1 MKKKGLIDLTTGRP
15 LTQIIIFAIPLVG
28 GTLFQQLYNFVD
40 TLIVGRMI
48 GIDALAAVGTYYPL
62 SFLILGFIQG
72 SCVGFSIPLARSIGN
87 KNDNDIYSFLI
98 NAIWVCILMMIIMT
112 PMMILF
118 FRQIC

>member
-62 SFLILGFIQG
+62 SF
-72 SCVGFSIPLARSIGN
+72 
-87 KNDNDIYSFLI
+87 
-98 NAIWVCILMMIIMT
+98 
-112 PMMILF
+112 
-118 FRQIC
+118 